1 LGQAVYQSLIHLSW
15 VDDLLRAVKELFI
28 KRYGTEL
35 KKQNVTRLDCSQFDP
50 TYDTLLRR
58 LDTGSA
64 GQSQSPYDSESQAEL
79 TPPSSSASATD
90 ETADREPPRPPVSS
104 FKKPAAI
111 QRRDVDDNDNTSTD
125 ATPIATPDT
134 SRPSTPLHA
143 PAHAHLLIAKSG
155 PGKASRRAR
164 KAGNNAQSTSA
175 PFSSGDEASIR
186 SGKGGKNAA
195 KSKRR
200 WDEHGMMVDGDDDAV
215 LDYSAPS
222 AGTDGQSNQE
232 IDIEEVKAENMGKR
246 TGKGQFVLKD
256 LEDEVDAI
264 LASSKTQNKE
274 PKAEDNSGLMGT
286 ATSKLSGLFRN
297 VVGGKKLSKQ
307 DLQQPLQQMQNHLLQ
322 KNVAREAAERLCQSV
337 EADLL
342 DQKTASFTSIDRT
355 IRESVAKALTR
366 MLTPTSSLDLLRNVT
381 STIEGPN
388 PRPYVISIVGVNGVG
403 KSTNLSKIAY
413 FLLQNKFR
421 VLVVACDTF
430 RSGAVEQLRV
440 HVRNLSELSKR
451 DDVGYVELFEK
462 GYGKDAAT
470 VARDAVQFATNHGK
484 GEMLYDVV
492 LIDTAGRRHNDAR
505 LMSSLTKFGQLANPD
520 KIFMVGE
527 ALVGTDSVAQARNFA
542 KEFVDTKGV
551 LRNGGVGMDGFIIS
565 KCDTVGDMVGTLV
578 SMVHATGK
586 SEPLTRHAS
595 KESNPLTIS
604 WGRHSGGLPRRWTAL
619 WRPAWTE
626 CWMGCGQADEVVFK
640 FDLGRSLLQTKS
652 REGDSLAMSE
662 LFCHRLYQQ
671 PPTTPQPISVS
682 FKDAC

>member
-1 LGQAVYQSLIHLSW
+1 
-15 VDDLLRAVKELFI
+15 LLRAVKELFI
-28 KRYGTEL
+28 KRYGTEF
-35 KKQNVTRLDCSQFDP
+35 KKQNVTHIDCSHFDP
-50 TYDTLLRR
+50 TYETLLRR

-64 GQSQSPYDSESQAEL
+64 GQSQSPYDSESQVEL
-79 TPPSSSASATD
+79 TPPSSSASVTD
-90 ETADREPPRPPVSS
+90 EPADHDAPPPPMPGVRMS
-104 FKKPAAI
+104 AAI
-111 QRRDVDDNDNTSTD
+111 QRRDIDVSENTSTD
-125 ATPIATPDT
+125 ATPVATPDT

-143 PAHAHLLIAKSG
+143 PARAHLLTAKAG
-155 PGKASRRAR
+155 PGKTSRRAR
-164 KAGNNAQSTSA
+164 KAGNSAQSTSA
-175 PFSSGDEASIR
+175 PFSSGDEASVR
-186 SGKGGKNAA
+186 AGKGSKNVS
-195 KSKRR
+195 KQKRR
-200 WDEHGMMVDGDDDAV
+200 WDEHGMMVDGDDGEV

-222 AGTDGQSNQE
+222 TGADDRVDQE
-232 IDIEEVKAENMGKR
+232 LDIEEVKAEDMGKR

-264 LASSKTQNKE
+264 LASSKSRTQDE
-274 PKAEDNSGLMGT
+274 VVGDDSGLLVT

-307 DLQQPLQQMQNHLLQ
+307 ELQQPLQQMQNHLLQ

-355 IRESVAKALTR
+355 IRESMAKALTR

-388 PRPYVISIVGVNGVG
+388 ARPYVISIVGVNGVG

-421 VLVVACDTF
+421 VLVVAGDTF

-440 HVRNLSELSKR
+440 HVRNLSELSRR

-470 VARDAVQFATNHGK
+470 VARDAVQFASNRGK

-492 LIDTAGRRHNDAR
+492 LIDTAGRRHNDSR

-551 LRNGGVGMDGFIIS
+551 MRNGGVGMDGFIIS

-586 SEPLTRHAS
+586 PTIRSSNTRITSRWLTSLRQAFLLCSSAS
-595 KESNPLTIS
+595 DNTMVTYVVSTS
-604 WGRHSGGLPRRWTAL
+604 DGL
-619 WRPAWTE
+619 
-626 CWMGCGQADEVVFK
+626 
-640 FDLGRSLLQTKS
+640 
-652 REGDSLAMSE
+652 
-662 LFCHRLYQQ
+662 
-671 PPTTPQPISVS
+671 
-682 FKDAC
+682 